1 MTIEEL
7 LNQLSE
13 KADLKDI
20 SLPNT
25 RDTWRRLGERDEFAE
40 LAFASESDKERFLS
54 EWASQNDYN
63 NI

>member
-13 KADLKDI
+13 KAD
-20 SLPNT
+20 LPNT

-40 LAFASESDKERFLS
+40 LAFASESDKESFLS